1 LFSKNTQCT
10 LSKRYTYLYKKI
22 RPLRSLFSKL
32 NKFEIRI
39 RKAVNSQR
47 QGNFS
52 SIFKGTGLEFA
63 DLRTYQYGDDVRT
76 IDWITTAK
84 GQGAYV
90 KIFKEEK
97 EQTVFFLLDVS
108 ASQKIGALGQTK
120 IDRAKEICGVLALS
134 ALKESSHVGLYAFSD
149 QKELYLKPDT
159 GMKFAY
165 KFILKLFENR
175 PLSNKTDITEAIRFT
190 MNRLKKKSVIII
202 ISDFQD
208 DGYHDNLRAIAKKHD
223 LVIIHLYDEREVNLP
238 SLGLIPVKD
247 EESNAVSW
255 VNTSSRSFQKSMKM
269 AFEETQKTL
278 ETIAKKYNA
287 NYLSVSSNENFVYR
301 LVQLFRVR
309 R

>member
-1 LFSKNTQCT
+1 
-10 LSKRYTYLYKKI
+10 
-22 RPLRSLFSKL
+22 LRSLFSRL

-108 ASQKIGALGQTK
+108 ASQNIGALGQTK

-190 MNRLKKKSVIII
+190 MNRLKKKSVIIL

-208 DGYHDNLRAIAKKHD
+208 GGYHDNLRALAKKHD
-223 LVIIHLYDEREVNLP
+223 LVIIHLYDNREVNLP

>member
-1 LFSKNTQCT
+1 M
-10 LSKRYTYLYKKI
+10 
-22 RPLRSLFSKL
+22 RSLFSRL

-108 ASQKIGALGQTK
+108 ASQNIGALGQTK

-190 MNRLKKKSVIII
+190 MNRLKKKSVIIL

-208 DGYHDNLRAIAKKHD
+208 GGYHDNLRALAKKHD
-223 LVIIHLYDEREVNLP
+223 LVIIHLYDNREVNLP

>member
-1 LFSKNTQCT
+1 LRTLFSR
-10 LSKRYTYLYKKI
+10 LD
-22 RPLRSLFSKL
+22 
-32 NKFEIRI
+32 KFEIRI

-108 ASQKIGALGQTK
+108 ASQKIGSLGRTK

-134 ALKESSHVGLYAFSD
+134 ALKESSHVGLYAFSN

-165 KFILKLFENR
+165 KFILKLFENK
-175 PLSNKTDITEAIRFT
+175 PQSNKTDITEAIRFT
-190 MNRLKKKSVIII
+190 MNRLKKKSVIIL

-208 DGYHDNLRAIAKKHD
+208 DGYHDNLRALAKKHD

-255 VNTSSRSFQKSMKM
+255 VNTSSKGFQKRMKR
-269 AFEETQKTL
+269 AFEETQKDL

-287 NYLSVSSNENFVYR
+287 NYLSVSSNEDFVYR